1 MNFLGCLVPF
11 PGYRR
16 NSSRNGLILQLG
28 FKHQAVIVLF
38 LALLRDLGRSYVVE
52 LVSDQEIIN
61 VKILLRGRGGWR
73 EFAQY
78 QYLLLYLC
86 EELTIDKHIMD
97 QTKGSKF

>member
-16 NSSRNGLILQLG
+16 NLSRNGL
-28 FKHQAVIVLF
+28 IVLF

-78 QYLLLYLC
+78 QYLLLYLS

>member
-1 MNFLGCLVPF
+1 M
-11 PGYRR
+11 
-16 NSSRNGLILQLG
+16 
-28 FKHQAVIVLF
+28 
-38 LALLRDLGRSYVVE
+38 VE

-78 QYLLLYLC
+78 QYLLLYLS